1 MVTAEVTEATP
12 MAEVVAIGNLTLV
25 IILERGF
32 WHSWNDYCFLQRK
45 TSSPLLKEKVAQTLM
60 PVEEWLLLLTFTISN
75 DDINLRRQKQHS
87 LLKASLLLLL

>member
-1 MVTAEVTEATP
+1 MVTREVTEATP

-45 TSSPLLKEKVAQTLM
+45 TSSPLLKEKVAQTPDVKELAASN
-60 PVEEWLLLLTFTISN
+60 LQYN
-75 DDINLRRQKQHS
+75 DDIK
-87 LLKASLLLLL
+87 

>member
-12 MAEVVAIGNLTLV
+12 MAEVAAIGNLTLV

-60 PVEEWLLLLTFTISN
+60 PVEEWLLLTFTISN
-75 DDINLRRQKQHS
+75 DDINLRRQKQHC